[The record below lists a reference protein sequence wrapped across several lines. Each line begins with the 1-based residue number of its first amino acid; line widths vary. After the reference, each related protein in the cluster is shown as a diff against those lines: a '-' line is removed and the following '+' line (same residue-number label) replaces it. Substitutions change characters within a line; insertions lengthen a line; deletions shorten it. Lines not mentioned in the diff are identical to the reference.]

1 MTVTA
6 ACKMDLR
13 NYPMDKQNC
22 SLLFESC
29 KYCNRQFPICF
40 EPLYESEAWCTLIR
54 FRSHASICTCF
65 FNRRIS

>member
-29 KYCNRQFPICF
+29 KYFRFVSS
-40 EPLYESEAWCTLIR
+40 LYMKAR
-54 FRSHASICTCF
+54 HGAHSIL
-65 FNRRIS
+65 